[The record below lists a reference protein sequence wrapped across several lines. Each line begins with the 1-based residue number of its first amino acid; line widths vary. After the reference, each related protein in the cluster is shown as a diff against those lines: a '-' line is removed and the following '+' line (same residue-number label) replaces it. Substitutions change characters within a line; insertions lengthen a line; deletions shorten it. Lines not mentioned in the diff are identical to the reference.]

1 MGAAGTDLSM
11 AIEHAKTSAQQAGV
25 FEAVAIQDGVLIC
38 KAQGSA
44 EDAFYKLQARDDALF
59 VSLEMKDRWQS
70 ESIESTLMHSGDP
83 LEELLDEELAELGY
97 TGGQPSYQ
105 HFRDDHMMFVFQTK
119 VPLDGLSPE
128 EAAKTTAFFL
138 LGYEACFRQLGDMD
152 EDGGED

>member
-11 AIEHAKTSAQQAGV
+11 VISQAKASAEQAGV
-25 FEAVAIQDGVLIC
+25 FEAVAIQDGVLTC

-44 EDAFYKLQARDDALF
+44 EVAFYKLQAKGDALF

-70 ESIESTLMHSGDP
+70 GSIESTLTHSGDP

-105 HFRDDHMMFVFQTK
+105 HLRDDHMMFVFQTK
-119 VPLDGLSPE
+119 VPLDGLTPE
-128 EAAKTTAFFL
+128 EAAKTAAQFL

>member
-1 MGAAGTDLSM
+1 MGAAGTVLGQ
-11 AIEHAKTSAQQAGV
+11 IVEFAKTEAERAGV
-25 FEAVAIQDGVLIC
+25 FDGVSVQDGVLVC
-38 KAQGSA
+38 KADGSA
-44 EDAFYKLQARDDALF
+44 EDAFYKLQAKDDGLF
-59 VSLEMKDRWQS
+59 VSLEMEDRWQS

-97 TGGQPSYQ
+97 TGDQPKYQ

-119 VPLDGLSPE
+119 VPLDGLGPDD
-128 EAAKTTAFFL
+128 AAKTAAMFL